1 MYNYTWDEE
10 TGGLLLLPE
19 VSKFSKEPRPVY
31 YKELDILGF
40 DQCWNYPKDDSAPL
54 LWAEANNYI
63 YKGRTIAKV
72 TGGALY
78 TKPIP
83 VILDKDPEP
92 GGQPLQ
98 FVDIKAMCRKNE
110 ELMNTLVQDTVRH
123 IYNTY
128 EEYKKRID
136 VFYVAFS
143 GGKDSV
149 VALDMVQRALPH
161 DAFKVIFGDTGM
173 EFPDTYETVD
183 KVAAWCQS
191 SDIEFLRAKS
201 DLNPLDSWRKFGPP
215 ASVTRWC
222 CSVHKTAPQI
232 ILLRKLLHKLDF
244 KGMAF
249 VGVRGDESLARS
261 KYDYVTYGGKHKG
274 QYSCNGIL
282 HWSSAEVFLH
292 IYQAGLILN
301 PAYVLGNRRAG
312 CLICP
317 RAAERNEFMNHHC
330 YPQQAEP
337 FVEIIRELYK
347 NTFSS
352 KEALEEFIR
361 NGGWKARKNGRDLN
375 LKVGY
380 KEETLSNGDTVICV
394 DHPRMDWKVWIGT
407 IGVLSNDT
415 SPYVIQYHNQMLP
428 FEVEE
433 KAGKITVRVTKKTA
447 KEGKDFLKYLKNVF
461 RKAASCI
468 GCHECQADC
477 PYGCMSFEAGKVKI
491 SKNCRHCAQCHKVEK
506 GCLVYKSLEQP
517 KGGIV
522 MGGKNMS
529 LNSYSHHAPKMDW
542 MEQYFKYKDTFSENH
557 SLGSQMYNFFK
568 RFLRDAKLLDE
579 SGFSETAQLIDR
591 LGLQS
596 EAAWGII
603 YTNLCYAVQV
613 HWFVTH
619 TQLDYDY
626 SKTELVN
633 LMVET
638 GAKESWGNDIF
649 SSLVRMTEL
658 PLGNLGLGQA
668 YREKNRVVSITRK
681 SWENPDLVVILYS
694 LYKFAEAC
702 GGYYQFS
709 LSTLLD
715 DSIERD
721 GVSPT
726 RIFGLTEEVM
736 KPLLN
741 GLSSRYPEFI
751 SASFTLDLDNIT
763 LKSDKTAEDVL
774 QLFQEA

>member
-1 MYNYTWDEE
+1 MYKYTWDEE

-19 VSKFSKEPRPVY
+19 PSKFSKEPRPVY

-40 DQCWNYPKDDSAPL
+40 DKYWKYPKDDHAPL

-78 TKPIP
+78 TPP
-83 VILDKDPEP
+83 GLVVLDKDPEP
-92 GGQPLQ
+92 GGKPLA
-98 FVDIKAMCRKNE
+98 FVDVPRMCEKNAPIME
-110 ELMNTLVQDTVRH
+110 ALVQETVQQV
-123 IYNTY
+123 YQTY
-128 EEYKKRID
+128 ESYKFRID

-161 DAFKVIFGDTGM
+161 EVFKVVFGDTGM
-173 EFPDTYETVD
+173 EFPDTYETVERV
-183 KVAAWCQS
+183 KAWCADS
-191 SDIEFLRAKS
+191 HIDFLEARS
-201 DLNPLDSWRKFGPP
+201 WLNPLDSWRMFGPP

-232 ILLRKLLHKLDF
+232 ILLRKILKKRDF

-261 KYDYVTYGGKHKG
+261 KYDYITLGGKHKG
-274 QYSCNGIL
+274 QFSCNTIL

-292 IYQAGLILN
+292 ILREHLVLN
-301 PAYVLGNRRAG
+301 PAYKLGNRRAG

-317 RAAERNEFMNHHC
+317 RASERSEFMNHHC
-330 YPQQAEP
+330 YPEQAEP
-337 FVEIIRELYK
+337 FVNIIREVYK
-347 NTFSS
+347 NAFTT
-352 KEALEEFIR
+352 KDAMEEFIR
-361 NGGWKARKNGRDLN
+361 NGGWKARKNGRDLT

-380 KEETLSNGDTVICV
+380 SESLTKDGDTLIEVN
-394 DHPRMDWKVWIGT
+394 HPRTDWKVWINT
-407 IGVLSNDT
+407 IGVLSNSQ
-415 SPYVIQYHNQMLP
+415 SPYVIQHQGKMLT

-433 KAGKITVRVTKKTA
+433 EEQRILVKVKKSVA
-447 KEGKDFLKYLKNVF
+447 KEGGDFVKYLKNVF
-461 RKAASCI
+461 RKSASCV
-468 GCHECQADC
+468 GCQECQADC
-477 PYGCMSFEAGKVKI
+477 PYGCLSFENGQVKV
-491 SKNCRHCAQCHKVEK
+491 SENCRHCSQCHKVDK
-506 GCLVYKSLEQP
+506 GCLIYKSLEQP

-522 MGGKNMS
+522 MGGKTMS

-542 MEQYFKYKDTFSENH
+542 MEQYFKYKNTFSENH
-557 SLGSQMYNFFK
+557 SLGSQMYSFFR
-568 RFLRDAKLLDE
+568 RFLRDASLLDE
-579 SGFSETAQLIDR
+579 TGFSKTAELIDR
-591 LGLQS
+591 MGLDW

-603 YTNLCYAVQV
+603 YINLCYAPQL
-613 HWFVTH
+613 HWYVTH
-619 TQLDYDY
+619 TGFDEEY
-626 SKTELVN
+626 SKAYLGQM
-633 LMVET
+633 MVES
-638 GAKESWGNDIF
+638 GAKENWVNDIF
-649 SSLVRMTEL
+649 SSLTRMSEL
-658 PLGNLGLGQA
+658 PLGDIGLGHA
-668 YREKNRVVSITRK
+668 NREKNRVVSLQRNAWT
-681 SWENPDLVVILYS
+681 NPDSLTILYA

-726 RIFGLTEEVM
+726 RIFGLGEDEM
-736 KPLLN
+736 KRILN
-741 GLSSRYPEFI
+741 GLSSNYPDFI

-763 LKSDKTAEDVL
+763 LRSEKTADDVL
-774 QLFQEA
+774 QLF